1 MAKRRREGIFGLVG
15 TLTDEAKWFADQ
27 RMPYPIERN
36 VRAAAGSLV
45 NDEPVAA
52 TFESSARGV
61 GRAVLDDETDE
72 ALAERQAELADL
84 RARIESLAAAVDRLS
99 GD

>member
-1 MAKRRREGIFGLVG
+1 MTERRRDGIFGLVG
-15 TLTDEAKWFADQ
+15 TLADEAKWFADQ

-52 TFESSARGV
+52 TFEASARGV
-61 GRAVLDDETDE
+61 GRAVLDDETDD
-72 ALAERQAELADL
+72 AIAERRARIADL
-84 RARIESLAAAVDRLS
+84 RAQVAELTATVERL
-99 GD
+99 GR